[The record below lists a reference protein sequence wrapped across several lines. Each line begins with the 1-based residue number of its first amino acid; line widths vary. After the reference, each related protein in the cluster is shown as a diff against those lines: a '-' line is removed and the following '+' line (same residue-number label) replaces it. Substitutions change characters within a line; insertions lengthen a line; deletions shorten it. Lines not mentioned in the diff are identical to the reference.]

1 MKLHLTKP
9 LAFFDIE
16 STGVEPARDRIVEIS
31 ILRVNV
37 DNTTNIHTVRVN
49 PTVAIPY
56 ETSLIHGI
64 FDKDV
69 ANELTFKEQANT
81 LLQFL
86 TNCDLGGYN
95 CIKFDVPLLIEEF
108 LRAELEF
115 DMTDRRII
123 DVQNIF
129 HIMEP
134 RTLKAAYKFYCGQE
148 LINAHSAEA
157 DIKAT
162 YDVFLAQLQRYDGVE
177 HTNKAGVTSTPIVND
192 MQALGEFCKMNNNVD
207 FAGRVILNNSG
218 EEVFN
223 FGKHKGRKVTEVFL
237 NDPGYYS
244 WIMNSDFS
252 LNTKKVL
259 QDIRVR
265 NAFKK

>member
-1 MKLHLTKP
+1 MKLNLNKP

-16 STGVEPARDRIVEIS
+16 STGVDSARDRIVEIS
-31 ILRVNV
+31 ILRVNI

-49 PTVAIPY
+49 PTIPIPL

-64 FDKDV
+64 YDNDI
-69 ANELTFKEQANT
+69 ANAPTLKELGKT
-81 LLQFL
+81 LIAFL
-86 TNCDLGGYN
+86 DNCDLAGYN
-95 CIKFDVPLLIEEF
+95 CLKFDVPILVEEF

-115 DMTDRRII
+115 DMNDRKIV

-134 RTLKAAYKFYCGQE
+134 RTLKAAYKFYCGSE

-162 YDVFLAQLQRYDGVE
+162 YEVFLAQLQRYEGVE
-177 HTNKAGVTSTPIVND
+177 YTNKAGVTSVPVVND
-192 MQALGEFCKMNNNVD
+192 VKALHEFCRVNNNID
-207 FAGRVILNNSG
+207 FAGRVIFNNKG

-223 FGKHKGRKVTEVFL
+223 FGKYKGHKVTDVFMK
-237 NDPGYYS
+237 DTGYFA

-252 LNTKKVL
+252 LDTKKVL
-259 QDIRVR
+259 KDIR
-265 NAFKK
+265 AKHALK